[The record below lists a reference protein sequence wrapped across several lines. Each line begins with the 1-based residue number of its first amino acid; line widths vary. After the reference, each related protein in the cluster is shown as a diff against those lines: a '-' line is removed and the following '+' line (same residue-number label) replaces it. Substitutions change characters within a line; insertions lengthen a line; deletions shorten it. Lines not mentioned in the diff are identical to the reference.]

1 MAIGRADR
9 DSQGRAAGRA
19 GERLASADGHV
30 RTPPQTGIQPDFEAL
45 WCTPAAQ
52 DLLVRAARELRAAEV
67 AGDPADR
74 FLHAHLA
81 ALRTAGAVIAVRG
94 RPTARARA
102 RTAWEILSRVAPE
115 YRAWATY
122 FAAGADLRAALES
135 GRRSEVSPG
144 QADHVLSMARMF
156 LGAVQDPSLARAS

>member
-1 MAIGRADR
+1 MVSGRADR
-9 DSQGRAAGRA
+9 DLQGRDGGRT
-19 GERLASADGHV
+19 GERLAPADGRAPTSPKTV
-30 RTPPQTGIQPDFEAL
+30 IQPDFEAL

-52 DLLVRAARELRAAEV
+52 DLLVRAARELRAAEL

-102 RTAWEILSRVAPE
+102 RTAWEILSRVTPE

-135 GRRSEVSPG
+135 GRRSEVS
-144 QADHVLSMARMF
+144 QARADHVLSMARMF
-156 LGAVQDPSLARAS
+156 LGAVQDPDLARAS

>member
-1 MAIGRADR
+1 MVIGRADR

-19 GERLASADGHV
+19 GERLASADARSHAL
-30 RTPPQTGIQPDFEAL
+30 PQAGIQPDFEAL

-52 DLLVRAARELRAAEV
+52 DLLVRAARELRTAEL
-67 AGDPADR
+67 AGEPGER

-135 GRRSEVSPG
+135 GRRSEVSEA

>member
-9 DSQGRAAGRA
+9 ERQGGAVGRA
-19 GERLASADGHV
+19 GEPLAMADG
-30 RTPPQTGIQPDFEAL
+30 RSGTPPRTGIQPDFEAL

-52 DLLVRAARELRAAEV
+52 DLLVRAARELRAAEG
-67 AGDPADR
+67 AADPADR

-135 GRRSEVSPG
+135 GRRSEVS
-144 QADHVLSMARMF
+144 QARADHVLSMARMF